1 LPECVVPVA
10 VWLVPEFVSIAVE
23 AVVPAD
29 VDPFSVPV
37 VAPCVAPTEP
47 VADVV
52 GGVAVEP
59 FAPAPVPIVPLAPV
73 VPVVPV
79 EPVVEV
85 DPVVCAIAAVAS
97 NAVPIA
103 SDSFIIAK
111 AFPLDHL

>member
-1 LPECVVPVA
+1 M
-10 VWLVPEFVSIAVE
+10 VPEFVSVAVE

-47 VADVV
+47 VAEVV

-79 EPVVEV
+79 TPVEPIVEV